1 MAQSRAMARDPR
13 IERGL
18 LAQLTGRHR
27 RIEDGEQPLG
37 WKLGF
42 GVPSAMEK
50 LGTSAPLVGYL
61 LRSGLV
67 SSGDSVP
74 IGPWGNARLEPEIA
88 VHMGADLPGAASRD
102 EAVAA
107 IAALGPAIELVDPD
121 PSASDPEAILAAN
134 IFQRH
139 VLLGPAREGVEPS
152 SVSARVVIG
161 GAEVA
166 SADDATDA
174 TGDPVEL
181 VMHVASTLGAL
192 GETLRAGEVV
202 ICGSVVPALE
212 ISPGDDVEVV
222 LDPLGSLS
230 VSFV

>member
-1 MAQSRAMARDPR
+1 MARDPR

-27 RIEDGEQPLG
+27 RLEDGESSLG
-37 WKLGF
+37 WKLGM
-42 GVPSAMEK
+42 GVPAAMER

-67 SSGDSVP
+67 EPGGVVDISA
-74 IGPWGNARLEPEIA
+74 WANARLEPEIA
-88 VHMGADLPGAASRD
+88 VHMGADLAGDASRAD
-102 EAVAA
+102 AEAA
-107 IAALGPAIELVDPD
+107 IAGLGVAIELVDLDPD
-121 PSASDPEAILAAN
+121 ASDPEAILAAN

-139 VLLGPAREGVEPS
+139 VLLGPVQSGVAAS
-152 SVSARVVIG
+152 DVSARVLVG
-161 GAEVA
+161 GAEAA
-166 SADDATDA
+166 SAEDATAA
-174 TGDPVEL
+174 TGDPVDL
-181 VMHVASTLGAL
+181 VLHVAATLGAL

-212 ISPGDDVEVV
+212 IAPGDEVEVA
-222 LDPLGSLS
+222 LEPLGSLS